1 MTRVGTHT
9 SSNAGCWWTMSDG
22 EDVRGPWPEAVDAAA
37 EDLRDMD
44 EAEELDR
51 VDHHLR
57 SYEISHAN
65 HRVNRAGGNLNLDS
79 EEPHA
84 EASVTLSVDHERLND
99 MPPVSLHVKTTDKG
113 LNEGLTVADM
123 TVEELEDLHE
133 RMGEALEAAKDGARY
148 YER

>member
-1 MTRVGTHT
+1 
-9 SSNAGCWWTMSDG
+9 MSD
-22 EDVRGPWPEAVDAAA
+22 EEPETRGPWLKAVDAAA
-37 EDLRDMD
+37 EDLRDMV

-65 HRVNRAGGNLNLDS
+65 HRVKRAGGNLHLSS
-79 EEPHA
+79 EEEHA
-84 EASVTLSVDHERLND
+84 EASITLSVDHERLHD

-113 LNEGLTVADM
+113 LMEGLTTADM

-133 RMGEALEAAKDGARY
+133 HMGEALEAAKDGARY
-148 YER
+148 FER

>member
-1 MTRVGTHT
+1 
-9 SSNAGCWWTMSDG
+9 MSD
-22 EDVRGPWPEAVDAAA
+22 EKPETRGPWPEAVDAAA

-44 EAEELDR
+44 EDTHEELDR

-65 HRVNRAGGNLNLDS
+65 HRVKRAGGNLNLDS